1 MPISPYQQEQ
11 LEANILAAAHLDTL
25 APERIG
31 ALKTATHEYRIFRND
46 VDAFL
51 GTYFASTCT
60 EKCFQSSLS
69 ACCSREGI
77 ITFFADI
84 VINALFS
91 TSDERN
97 ILLTALQKPNDGP
110 KCIYLGPQGCL
121 WRIKPVVCQMFLC
134 DAAMH
139 RIFSD
144 TPSAESAWH
153 VLKNREKL
161 FTWPDKKVLFDDLEA
176 FFINAGHSSSLMYL
190 HNSPGLLLVKKRAG
204 LQPLMN
210 PCQP

>member
-11 LEANILAAAHLDTL
+11 HEAILLAATHLDTL
-25 APERIG
+25 PPDRIE
-31 ALKTATHEYRIFRND
+31 ALKTASCEYLMFRDD
-46 VDAFL
+46 VDAFQII
-51 GTYFASTCT
+51 YFATTCT
-60 EKCFQSSLS
+60 QKCFQSSIS

-97 ILLTALQKPNDGP
+97 LLLTVLQKTNAGP
-110 KCIYLGPQGCL
+110 KCVYLGPHGCL

-134 DAAMH
+134 DAAMR

-144 TPSAESAWH
+144 HPSAESAWND
-153 VLKNREKL
+153 LKNREKQ

-176 FFINAGHSSSLMYL
+176 FFINAGYASSLMYL
-190 HNSPGLLLVKKRAG
+190 HNSPGLMRIKKRAG
-204 LQPLMN
+204 L
-210 PCQP
+210 